1 MADGFP
7 LTGFEPS
14 RVAKKLRCRAEGCI
28 LLKKEKKIIFEL
40 LLGLPAFQG
49 LLWPKHA
56 ALKKFW
62 LLKCTEESKE
72 TS

>member
-28 LLKKEKKIIFEL
+28 LLKKEKKNYFRIALRTSCISRIALAQTCCFNKILASEVHR
-40 LLGLPAFQG
+40 GKQG
-49 LLWPKHA
+49 D
-56 ALKKFW
+56 
-62 LLKCTEESKE
+62 
-72 TS
+72 